1 MWCLPVRH
9 VACSTPAT
17 AAGTACARASASRFA
32 PTLELALA
40 LPHPTASLTC
50 GSIGEQDSI
59 LQNRINENTDRMSE
73 IMASSTIGSRA
84 GSRLGNSRS
93 RPGSSTSNRPQSAM
107 SSSAKGFDHR
117 VQSGRPL
124 SAMSQSANRQVSGGL
139 GWSEPADDT
148 RGDRG
153 GGCEVW
159 DDSDKTKEIFPKDQ
173 FGQSQY
179 KKDFGLSATK
189 WGGRRDQLH
198 KQEPIGPSSF
208 KPRLQFRPTSA
219 SSRQS
224 RQPDEMSQ
232 CSERSV
238 GSQKGV
244 PKARVDVLLRQ
255 LRLLCYRKVKGNGSD
270 VSVREVF
277 RHFDS
282 NKDEDEDGAGID
294 AHEFYSALTKLM
306 LGTAEDGLVTEE
318 EAEMMFKQIDV
329 NAGGTIDYREVAQ
342 MLSQPGWDSRLVGRL
357 SNVLL

>member
-1 MWCLPVRH
+1 
-9 VACSTPAT
+9 
-17 AAGTACARASASRFA
+17 
-32 PTLELALA
+32 
-40 LPHPTASLTC
+40 
-50 GSIGEQDSI
+50 
-59 LQNRINENTDRMSE
+59 LQSRINENTDRMSE
-73 IMASSTIGSRA
+73 MMASSFNGSRA
-84 GSRLGNSRS
+84 GSLLGTRS

-124 SAMSQSANRQVSGGL
+124 SAMSHSANRQVSGGL
-139 GWSEPADDT
+139 GWSEPGEGT

-153 GGCEVW
+153 GACEVL
-159 DDSDKTKEIFPKDQ
+159 DDSDQTKPIFPKDH
-173 FGQSQY
+173 FGESQY
-179 KKDFGLSATK
+179 KTHFSLSATK

-198 KQEPIGPSSF
+198 KQGPVGPSSF
-208 KPRLQFRPTSA
+208 KPKLQFRPASA

-244 PKARVDVLLRQ
+244 PQKRVDFLLRQ

-294 AHEFYSALTKLM
+294 SHEFYSALNKLM
-306 LGTAEDGLVTEE
+306 LGTPEDGLVTEE

-329 NAGGTIDYREVAQ
+329 NGGGTIDYREVAQ